1 MIVEDFERPSDDE
14 IAALRE
20 INPNDLGHHAHFG
33 HSSPQVKFMRTSE
46 SARVVGPAL
55 TVRIPPM
62 DGTMVHK
69 ATELARP
76 GDVIVVD
83 VGGHETNACW
93 GDVTSHAAVERGVEA
108 AVIDGAITDSGDIEE
123 IDFPTFA
130 RARSNRT
137 VQRMDRCLGGD
148 VNVPV
153 QAGGAVVNPGDV
165 AVGNEDGVLFVPRE
179 EIDHALDL
187 CAGNDAR
194 EADVIERLRNG
205 ESLADISGANDR
217 IARMEEE

>member
-1 MIVEDFERPSDDE
+1 MIVEEFERPTDDQ

-33 HSSPQVKFMRTSE
+33 HSSPQVKFMGTSE
-46 SARVVGPAL
+46 SPNIVGPAL

-69 ATELARP
+69 ATEIARP
-76 GDVIVVD
+76 GDVIVID

-93 GDVTSHAAVERGVEA
+93 GDITSHAAVASGVEA
-108 AVIDGAITDSGDIEE
+108 VVIDGAITDTGDIKD

-130 RARSNRT
+130 RARSTRT

-148 VNVPV
+148 INVPI
-153 QAGGAVVNPGDV
+153 QAGGAVVHPGDV
-165 AVGNEDGVLFVPRE
+165 AVGNEEGVLFVPQD
-179 EIDHALDL
+179 EIERALDL
-187 CAGNDAR
+187 CAGNDGR
-194 EADVIERLRNG
+194 EADIIERLRNG
-205 ESLADISGANDR
+205 ESLADISGANNR
-217 IARMEEE
+217 IAQMDPE

>member
-1 MIVEDFERPSDDE
+1 MIIEDFERPTEDQ

-33 HSSPQVKFMRTSE
+33 HSSPQIKFMRTSD
-46 SARVVGPAL
+46 SANIVGPAL

-76 GDVIVVD
+76 GDVIVID
-83 VGGHETNACW
+83 VGGHVTNACW
-93 GDVTSHAAVERGVEA
+93 GDVTSHAAVASGVEA
-108 AVIDGAITDSGDIEE
+108 VVIDGAITDTGDIEE
-123 IDFPTFA
+123 IGFPTFA
-130 RARSNRT
+130 RARSTRT

-148 VNVPV
+148 INVPV
-153 QAGGAVVNPGDV
+153 QAGGAVVHPGDV
-165 AVGNEDGVLFVPRE
+165 AIGNEEGVLFVPQD

-187 CAGNDAR
+187 CTGNDDR
-194 EADVIERLRNG
+194 EADVLERLRNG

-217 IARMEEE
+217 IARMDSE